1 MAPIKEKFVIS
12 TKFEQLKILSLSP
25 SSWSIEKASNF
36 SEASISM
43 VKRSSI
49 KLKKKNKLKEY

>member
-49 KLKKKNKLKEY
+49 KLKKKTN

>member
-12 TKFEQLKILSLSP
+12 IKFEQLKLLSLSP
-25 SSWSIEKASNF
+25 SSWSIVKASNF